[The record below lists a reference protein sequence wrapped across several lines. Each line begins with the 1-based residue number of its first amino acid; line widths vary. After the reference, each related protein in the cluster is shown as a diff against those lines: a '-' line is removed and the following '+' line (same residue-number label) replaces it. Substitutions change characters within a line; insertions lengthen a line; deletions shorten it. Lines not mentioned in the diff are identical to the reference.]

1 MTSFWAWAITV
12 AGLLAAI
19 LVTLALAWVVERK
32 QA

>member
-1 MTSFWAWAITV
+1 MTSFWAWAVTV

-32 QA
+32 QP

>member
-19 LVTLALAWVVERK
+19 LVTLALAWVVERNEP
-32 QA
+32 

>member
-19 LVTLALAWVVERK
+19 LVTLALAWATERNEP
-32 QA
+32 

>member
-19 LVTLALAWVVERK
+19 LLTLALAWVVERK
-32 QA
+32 QP

>member
-1 MTSFWAWAITV
+1 MTSFWAWTITV

-32 QA
+32 QP

>member
-32 QA
+32 QP

>member
-19 LVTLALAWVVERK
+19 LLTLALAWAAERK
-32 QA
+32 QP

>member
-1 MTSFWAWAITV
+1 MTSFWAFTITV
-12 AGLLAAI
+12 AGLLAGC